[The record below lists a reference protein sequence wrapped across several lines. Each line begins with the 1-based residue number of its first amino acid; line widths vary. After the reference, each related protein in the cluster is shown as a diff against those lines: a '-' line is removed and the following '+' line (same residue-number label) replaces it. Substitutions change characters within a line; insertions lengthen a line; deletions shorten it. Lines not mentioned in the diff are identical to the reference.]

1 MVSRSI
7 RREDLLTKIGQK
19 RNYIVTIH
27 VFLTLSLISFLIFP
41 SMKYAVFITVV
52 YLVLSRLTYLKGKEV
67 TELAIK
73 YIDSEKLLS
82 GVFAS
87 VPDLIFYK
95 DCNLKY
101 VSCNDAFVNAL
112 NKSREEILGKND
124 FDLLPADIAQDGFET
139 DMQVLQTKEP
149 ISFDKEYC
157 KDDINTR
164 VYSFI
169 KSPILS
175 EKGDVIGILG
185 IARDV
190 TEQNLMQENIGYKE
204 SQLNAILENMPLYAY
219 MKDIDGKF
227 VIGNKKVLE
236 LFGKTLDEMMGV
248 CSCRLYENFYPEI
261 KEMIDEEDKI
271 VLQTKGPISFE
282 RHLDTTKGKIWV
294 ELNKSPILNDEGDV
308 IGILVVIRD
317 TECQKEVEN
326 QKETFVA
333 TLTHDLKIPT
343 IAQIKTL
350 EILMNGALGPIS
362 ELQNEAIEQVHNSCK
377 YMFNMIS
384 TLLSTYRYEK
394 GVKNMNYEQFDFVSL
409 VSECSKEISCLAQDK
424 EQLIVIKNKLNFSRV
439 SADKLEIKR
448 VITNLL
454 SNAISYSFKNTEIEI
469 IMENTDQEISCLIKN
484 KSEIIPK
491 EELDNLFGKY
501 VSNASKYRQLG
512 LGLGLYLSKQ
522 IIEAHKGSIFA
533 RSDEQ
538 SGNVFGFEIP
548 IFEPAEGFELRS
560 IKNHS
565 EVK

>member
-1 MVSRSI
+1 M
-7 RREDLLTKIGQK
+7 LTKIMQK
-19 RNYIVTIH
+19 RNYIVAIH
-27 VFLTLSLISFLIFP
+27 VFLTLSLISFLLFP
-41 SMKYAVFITVV
+41 SMKYAVFITIV
-52 YLVLSRLTYLKGKEV
+52 YLILSRLTYLKGKEV

-73 YIDSEKLLS
+73 YIDLEKLLS

-95 DCNLKY
+95 DSNLDY
-101 VSCNDAFVNAL
+101 VSCNDAFVEAL
-112 NKSREEILGKND
+112 KKPREEILGKKD

-149 ISFDKEYC
+149 ISFDKKYC
-157 KDDINTR
+157 KDDINPR

-175 EKGDVIGILG
+175 EEGDVIGILG

-204 SQLNAILENMPLYAY
+204 SQLNAILETMPLYAY

-236 LFGKTLDEMMGV
+236 LFGKTLGEMIGV
-248 CSCRLYENFYPEI
+248 YSYKLYENFYPEMNDI
-261 KEMIDEEDKI
+261 IDEEDKI
-271 VLQTKGPISFE
+271 VLRTKEPLSFE

-294 ELNKSPILNDEGDV
+294 ELNKSPIINDESDV

-317 TECQKEVEN
+317 IECQKEVEK

-362 ELQNEAIEQVHNSCK
+362 ELQKEAIEQIHNSCK

-409 VSECSKEISCLAQDK
+409 VSECSNEISCLAQDK
-424 EQLIVIKNKLNFSRV
+424 EQVIVIKNKLNFAQV

-522 IIEAHKGSIFA
+522 IIEAHQGSIFA
-533 RSDEQ
+533 RSDAQ
-538 SGNVFGFEIP
+538 IGNIFGFEIP

-560 IKNHS
+560 INNHS